1 MKARDASTSK
11 NLISFENLL
20 VEGELV
26 DEEAGEEDVLRA
38 GQENPLL
45 TLRDRGLAR
54 AIFSVVNFIRISF
67 SPKGALYLIP
77 PGNPYNFS
85 TMV

>member
-1 MKARDASTSK
+1 MSSAIFVFVRE
-11 NLISFENLL
+11 ISQLSVL
-20 VEGELV
+20 KIEGELV

-54 AIFSVVNFIRISF
+54 AIFSVVNFIRTLL
-67 SPKGALYLIP
+67 SPKCALYLIP